1 MFNSYLN
8 NNCAHC
14 KCILCGWNPHGVKSR
29 QVLMW
34 VNAFMWVVTSAKEE
48 EVRLAWFVCLFV
60 SMIAH
65 KVLYRFAWKC
75 NQRCGSR
82 QFSQST
88 SESKNS
94 WQDYLRLRVKT
105 KLNIISPQIH
115 KTFEEI
121 WRHYFDFQVNIT
133 NSFNSRYLGFR
144 DSRHTWCRWNFSRG
158 AQCGNFSSYRISTDK
173 NEWALLSCS

>member
-1 MFNSYLN
+1 M
-8 NNCAHC
+8 
-14 KCILCGWNPHGVKSR
+14 PT
-29 QVLMW
+29 
-34 VNAFMWVVTSAKEE
+34 VNVFCVGEIHTEWSLDKYWCESTPSCELLPPAKRRRCDWPGLS
-48 EVRLAWFVCLFV
+48 VRLFV

>member
-121 WRHYFDFQVNIT
+121 WRHHFDFQVNIT
-133 NSFNSRYLGFR
+133 QTHSIPDIL
-144 DSRHTWCRWNFSRG
+144 DSGTQGTHGVGGILAEVHSVWIFPHIELVLTK
-158 AQCGNFSSYRISTDK
+158 T
-173 NEWALLSCS
+173 NEHF